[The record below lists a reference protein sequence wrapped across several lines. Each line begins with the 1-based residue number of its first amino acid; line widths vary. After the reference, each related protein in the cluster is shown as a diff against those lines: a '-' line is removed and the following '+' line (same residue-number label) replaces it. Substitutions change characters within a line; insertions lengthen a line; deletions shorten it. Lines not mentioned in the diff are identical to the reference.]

1 MYLGKAFRHFK
12 RAGLSAVDAWDR
24 ATNPIKAAAKAD
36 HWLPSELAC
45 TITDAAYSLRKI
57 YGKRATR
64 FLFEDANTAR
74 GDQMPQGGAS

>member
-24 ATNPIKAAAKAD
+24 AT
-36 HWLPSELAC
+36 
-45 TITDAAYSLRKI
+45 
-57 YGKRATR
+57 R